1 MFTGLVKDVGRL
13 VEHEEHPEGGR
24 RLGIRTDLQTDS
36 FEIGE
41 SIAVDGACLTVTEV
55 DGDVFF
61 IDLSPETLAR
71 TTLGDHE
78 VGDGVHLERALRVGD
93 RLGGHFVQGHV
104 DAVGEVSDRAD
115 DGDAVVLRIE
125 VPNGFERWLVD
136 KGSITVDGVSLTVNA
151 IEGRE
156 FELALIPHTLEETK
170 FDAYRPG
177 DTVNLEG
184 DMLGKYVERL
194 TNRDDG
200 ADPETLPPND
210 GRTDDDHG

>member
-1 MFTGLVKDVGRL
+1 
-13 VEHEEHPEGGR
+13 
-24 RLGIRTDLQTDS
+24 
-36 FEIGE
+36 
-41 SIAVDGACLTVTEV
+41 
-55 DGDVFF
+55 
-61 IDLSPETLAR
+61 
-71 TTLGDHE
+71 
-78 VGDGVHLERALRVGD
+78 
-93 RLGGHFVQGHV
+93 V